1 MPNTLAIAFGFAVI
15 GLVLASVLGA
25 VERREKFLFVAGVV
39 LLVVGPILVG
49 SLSLSAVLGGIVA
62 LVGFLAI
69 VGSTVPL
76 LRQSP
81 TVS

>member
-1 MPNTLAIAFGFAVI
+1 MTGVLAIAFGFLTI
-15 GLVLASVLGA
+15 GLVLIAVLGA
-25 VERREKFLFVAGVV
+25 VKRREKFVFVPGVV
-39 LLVVGPILVG
+39 LLVGGPILVG
-49 SLSLSAVLGGIVA
+49 SLSIPETIGGVVA

-69 VGSTVPL
+69 LASTVPL